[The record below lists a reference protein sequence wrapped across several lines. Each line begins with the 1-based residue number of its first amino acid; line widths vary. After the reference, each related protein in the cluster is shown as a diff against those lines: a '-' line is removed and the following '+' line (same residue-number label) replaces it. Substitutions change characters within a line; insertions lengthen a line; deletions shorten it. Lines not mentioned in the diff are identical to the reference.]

1 MNITVNIEPA
11 DDAPAPVT
19 YYWDPDTAILTAQLA
34 GERPADGVSGSLELA
49 GTDGSWVILDV
60 RGGMVR
66 GVEVAVWPDVRQVR
80 SLRVP
85 DDAPAVRLVLPPGGS
100 DERVAD
106 LQMDTPLLAE
116 SDTRSGTIHFR
127 FGSTRPAR
135 TLRIARDIC
144 IDVDQRQV
152 IRGIWL
158 LNVPP
163 CPVVQ

>member
-1 MNITVNIEPA
+1 MNISVNIEPVEG
-11 DDAPAPVT
+11 APAPVA
-19 YYWDPDTAILTAQLA
+19 YHWDPDTSILTAEVA
-34 GERPADGVSGSLELA
+34 GERPTDGVSASLELA

-60 RGGMVR
+60 RGGMVH
-66 GVEVAVWPDVRQVR
+66 GIEVAVWPDVRRVP

-85 DDAPAVRLVLPPGGS
+85 DDAPCARLLLPNAAAAG
-100 DERVAD
+100 RVAEY
-106 LQMDTPLLAE
+106 QMDTPLLAE
-116 SDTRSGTIHFR
+116 SDTRRGTIHFR
-127 FGSTRPAR
+127 LGAGRPAR
-135 TLRIARDIC
+135 TVRIARDIC